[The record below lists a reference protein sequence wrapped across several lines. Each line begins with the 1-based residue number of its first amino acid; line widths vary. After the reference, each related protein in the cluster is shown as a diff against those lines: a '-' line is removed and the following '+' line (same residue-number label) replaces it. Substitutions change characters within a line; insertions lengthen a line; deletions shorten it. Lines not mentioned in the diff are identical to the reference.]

1 MKSSLEEDNEMKED
15 LMEHTGIKKDLS
27 QYEFFTYDEVAR
39 ILKVKRQTVWTWV
52 YRGLLR
58 KTIRLGKHAL
68 IPKVEFE
75 RFIKERMSINE
86 SRAFKQNSNLPKPL
100 K

>member
-1 MKSSLEEDNEMKED
+1 MESSPQENEEMKDE
-15 LMEHTGIKKDLS
+15 LMKHSGIKRDLS
-27 QYEFFTYDEVAR
+27 DLQFFTYDEVAR

-52 YRGLLR
+52 YRGHLR
-58 KTIRLGKHAL
+58 KTVRFGRHAL

-75 RFIKERMSINE
+75 RFIKERMTINE
-86 SRAFKQNSNLPKPL
+86 SRAFKQNNNIPKPL